1 MKLISL
7 LLIIAL
13 LAGCAASPVV
23 KKEETKN
30 PAKELGKAFVAEA
43 LQHYQFIKDPDVTGV
58 VNRVG
63 QQIVKG
69 IGSNPSTYHFLIVH
83 EDQPNAFAIPGGYI
97 FVFDSLLLQLKDEN
111 ELAGVL
117 AHEIAHVER
126 DHFFKD
132 SKKTTALDI
141 ATIAAILLGGGN
153 VAAAAIAS
161 AANIDMRLQFSREN
175 EAEADTYA
183 LRYLKQGG
191 YSPKSLLNF
200 FDSLLRYERFNPQLV
215 PAYLSTHP
223 DLDSRRDTVA
233 NFIMRERYK
242 NDNET
247 NPPIPTLEKGG
258 WESKQKSMEWKR
270 VVTTLNSVNKR
281 WKEESSLLQAVRIDE
296 VTEAKREEI
305 KDYLIGVAY
314 MKEGRFS
321 EAVLKYLSAIEKNNE
336 NPYYF
341 GDLAYCY
348 LKQHDYIHAREAA
361 GRSLVLKP
369 DYSPAHVIL
378 GTIELDAGNTEKAIA
393 HLERSLSLNPED
405 PAANL
410 ILSKAYKQ
418 AGDTARETF
427 YSARYFRYTMNPDM
441 SLSELNKAKGIALEN
456 SPLFFRISAEI
467 GEIQREGL

>member
-1 MKLISL
+1 MKFISL
-7 LLIIAL
+7 ILIVAL
-13 LAGCAASPVV
+13 LAGCAATPAV
-23 KKEETKN
+23 KKEEAKN
-30 PAKELGKAFVAEA
+30 PTKELGKAFVAEA

-69 IGSNPSTYHFLIVH
+69 IGSNPSTYHFLIVN

-97 FVFDSLLLQLKDEN
+97 FVFDSLLLQLKDED

-233 NFIMRERYK
+233 NFIMRERYQT
-242 NDNET
+242 E
-247 NPPIPTLEKGG
+247 L
-258 WESKQKSMEWKR
+258 KQKSMEWKR
-270 VVTTLNSVNKR
+270 VVTALNSINKR

-296 VTEAKREEI
+296 VPEAKREEI

-321 EAVLKYLSAIEKNNE
+321 DAVLKYLSAIEKNNE

-378 GTIELDAGNTEKAIA
+378 GTIDLEAGDDEGDTEKAIA
-393 HLERSLSLNPED
+393 HLERSISLNPED
-405 PAANL
+405 PTANL

-427 YSARYFRYTMNPDM
+427 YSARYFRYLMTPDM
-441 SLSELNKAKGIALEN
+441 ALSELNKAKGIALEN

-467 GEIQREGL
+467 EEIEREGL